1 MAVRN
6 ALLGLLLAAT
16 LAGCEGK
23 PVALVAVNG
32 RVTYAG
38 SALVGGVIV
47 FTPEE
52 ESGTHGGCSI
62 GDIGTDGRYTLSTEG
77 APAWRRAGTAS
88 PSPDSDPVTGQGCR
102 NDSAIPI
109 SRNCVSKSWPVATT
123 RSISN
128 SKARSILFRR
138 DQRERFTS
146 LYSRLTLSIRAW

>member
-1 MAVRN
+1 MAVRD

-38 SALVGGVIV
+38 SAVVGGVIV

-62 GDIGTDGRYTLSTEG
+62 GDIASDGRYTLSTDG
-77 APAWRRAGTAS
+77 APGVAPGWHRVTIAGL
-88 PSPDSDPVTGQGCR
+88 DSGYGPRLPERFRDPNLSKLRVEVVTGHD
-102 NDSAIPI
+102 N
-109 SRNCVSKSWPVATT
+109 
-123 RSISN
+123 
-128 SKARSILFRR
+128 
-138 DQRERFTS
+138 
-146 LYSRLTLSIRAW
+146 TLDFKLEGP